1 MKILAGFSV
10 SDRPQCPPPSQDNI
24 SYKIRAS
31 TRLTRGQQENM
42 NNSTIDSLEDL
53 PSCSPAV
60 SIALTSGISFVSI
73 AAFVGNSLVTII
85 FLMNANLRTSTN
97 YFIVNMAISDLLS
110 SLTNWPLSAT
120 EGFLLKKQM
129 IEGSLATFVCKFG
142 HYSRA
147 ISQAVSVQSLL
158 LIVVDRYIAIVLP
171 LQSVLVT
178 RRFRAALLSITWIFP
193 LLIGFPYVWTS
204 KIIEEGHQT
213 NCRTF
218 VSWTKVEQSIFYA
231 VGFFIFYCVPLFSI
245 IVLYSRIMKSLR
257 QTTPGDEEQE
267 NIRIRKL
274 HQNRIVM
281 KVFIWIVSAFFFCWT
296 PLCVYIVLRKIIPTS
311 HFAKDPCMIFVGLFF
326 YIFPTLSTVVNPII
340 LFISSSRFSQA
351 LKETFSCFTCKH
363 NKRCKC
369 ERVSPQHDDVGMQIM

>member
-1 MKILAGFSV
+1 
-10 SDRPQCPPPSQDNI
+10 
-24 SYKIRAS
+24 
-31 TRLTRGQQENM
+31 M

-129 IEGSLATFVCKFG
+129 IEGSMATFVCKFG

-158 LIVVDRYIAIVLP
+158 LIVVDRYIAIALP
-171 LQSVLVT
+171 LKSVLVT
-178 RRFRAALLSITWIFP
+178 RRFRAALLSFTWIFP

-204 KIIEEGHQT
+204 KIIEEGHHT
-213 NCRTF
+213 YCRTF

-231 VGFFIFYCVPLFSI
+231 VGFFNVLLCATLFNNCTLLS
-245 IVLYSRIMKSLR
+245 
-257 QTTPGDEEQE
+257 DHEEFKA
-267 NIRIRKL
+267 NNTRR
-274 HQNRIVM
+274 
-281 KVFIWIVSAFFFCWT
+281 
-296 PLCVYIVLRKIIPTS
+296 
-311 HFAKDPCMIFVGLFF
+311 
-326 YIFPTLSTVVNPII
+326 
-340 LFISSSRFSQA
+340 
-351 LKETFSCFTCKH
+351 
-363 NKRCKC
+363 
-369 ERVSPQHDDVGMQIM
+369 

>member
-1 MKILAGFSV
+1 
-10 SDRPQCPPPSQDNI
+10 
-24 SYKIRAS
+24 
-31 TRLTRGQQENM
+31 M
-42 NNSTIDSLEDL
+42 NNSTIDSFEDL
-53 PSCSPAV
+53 PSCSPIV
-60 SIALTSGISFVSI
+60 SIGLTSAISFVSI
-73 AAFVGNSLVTII
+73 AAFVGNSLVTIT

-120 EGFLLKKQM
+120 EGFLWEKHM
-129 IEGSLATFVCKFG
+129 IEGSMATFVCKFG

-158 LIVVDRYIAIVLP
+158 LIVVDRYTAVVLP
-171 LQSVLVT
+171 LKSILVT
-178 RRFRAALLSITWIFP
+178 KRFRAALLSFTWIFP

-213 NCRTF
+213 YCRTF
-218 VSWTKVEQSIFYA
+218 VSWNKVRQSIFYA
-231 VGFFIFYCVPLFSI
+231 VGFLIFYCAPLFSI

-267 NIRIRKL
+267 NVRIRKL

-281 KVFIWIVSAFFFCWT
+281 KVFIWMVSTFFICWT

-311 HFAKDPCMIFVGLFF
+311 HFAKDPCRIFVGLFF
-326 YIFPTLSTVVNPII
+326 YVFPTLSTVVNPII
-340 LFISSSRFSQA
+340 LFMSSSRFSRA
-351 LKETFSCFTCKH
+351 LKETVSCFTCKH
-363 NKRCKC
+363 DKRCKRK
-369 ERVSPQHDDVGMQIM
+369 RVLPQHDDVGMQIM